1 MVAVTAQVTLV
12 AINVNVNARAQRL
25 AKHFEV
31 ATQCGS
37 SDSLQTHTKLNIR
50 ASI

>member
-12 AINVNVNARAQRL
+12 AINVDVNARAQRL

-31 ATQCGS
+31 ATQRGS
-37 SDSLQTHTKLNIR
+37 SDSLQTHTKFNIR